1 MQTSPATYNQY
12 NSIYVNFNRIV
23 SSNSRKIIKLN
34 IDVYQPEFERLLSN
48 DDVMKLIRTILY
60 IVLFF
65 IFVLLINCLIVSDIK
80 SLAAL
85 SLNML
90 RILPTEIIN
99 RNQ

>member
-1 MQTSPATYNQY
+1 LQTSPATYNQY